1 MKNIL
6 IGSIIFFAVV
16 LQASFFSNIFPGRIA
31 PDIALLVIVIWTI
44 KYDFHIVLK
53 WAIFGGFLVDLFSFQ
68 IVGINII
75 AFVSVAFIT
84 NSLGKRFLVAHS
96 GWKFLIFFV
105 MIVSATLLGG
115 SIVFL
120 AHMAFSGA
128 GGILLFSII
137 SDYAAFIF
145 SKEVLWKIAYN
156 FLMFLLMLRPLGKID
171 RIIDYYSKKT
181 IIK

>member
-1 MKNIL
+1 
-6 IGSIIFFAVV
+6 
-16 LQASFFSNIFPGRIA
+16 
-31 PDIALLVIVIWTI
+31 
-44 KYDFHIVLK
+44 
-53 WAIFGGFLVDLFSFQ
+53 
-68 IVGINII
+68 
-75 AFVSVAFIT
+75 
-84 NSLGKRFLVAHS
+84 
-96 GWKFLIFFV
+96 LIFFV
-105 MIVSATLLGG
+105 MIVSATLIGG

-120 AHMAFSGA
+120 SHMVFSGA
-128 GGILLFSII
+128 DGILPLLII